1 MITPNCF
8 LSRNKFILTIERI
21 SPPFLILFFLFEEE
35 FPMYFIASTGEQ
47 FIAIFAG
54 FRLLITVVA
63 KENTDAMINTHT
75 DTASTSPGII
85 VGLRACNTCGIT
97 NLPTMAEQ

>member
-1 MITPNCF
+1 
-8 LSRNKFILTIERI
+8 
-21 SPPFLILFFLFEEE
+21 
-35 FPMYFIASTGEQ
+35 MYFIASTGEQ

-97 NLPTMAEQ
+97 NLPTMAEQINPRGIPITVFHNICLFIILLI